1 MMSHISQAQKVSVVW
16 NNLEKEK
23 LTLSGK
29 IRPMELD
36 NKYYCLSIPYTYSF
50 KEYNLTMLDEN
61 FQFIKTIG
69 IPNKY
74 DGNDIRPIRITK
86 SESSIILIFSYLETK
101 GENRYSLLKVE
112 CNKDLSNQVRFIKV
126 DDISYKTDWELFF
139 YNTKKRC
146 YFNESA

>member
-1 MMSHISQAQKVSVVW
+1 
-16 NNLEKEK
+16 
-23 LTLSGK
+23 
-29 IRPMELD
+29 MELD